1 MFTSN
6 KIGKVVNGF
15 SGFIDKLFNGIPFF
29 HKIDS
34 IKLIFYFGF
43 FVTSLAIVFCL
54 FKSFFD
60 ILDFFTI
67 LNTY

>member
-1 MFTSN
+1 MFTSD
-6 KIGKVVNGF
+6 KIGKVVTGF
-15 SGFIDKLFNGIPFF
+15 SGFIDKIFSGVPFF

-43 FVTSLAIVFCL
+43 FVTLLAIIFCL

-60 ILDFFTI
+60 IMSFFAD
-67 LNTY
+67 LNSY

>member
-1 MFTSN
+1 MFTTN
-6 KIGKVVNGF
+6 KIGKVIDGF
-15 SGFIDKLFNGIPFF
+15 SGFVDKIFNGIPFF

-43 FVTSLAIVFCL
+43 FVTLLAIIFCL

-60 ILDFFTI
+60 ILSFFTV
-67 LNTY
+67 LNIH